1 MTGFVYF
8 REKRPTAMILEKE
21 TTDGEATANGPL
33 VCKTCGHAFVGKY
46 CNQCGEKV
54 IEPRDLSVRHYL
66 EDIFNAFTSLDGK
79 VWRTVRLIAQAPGG
93 LSRAYMEGRRSPYLK
108 PLSIFFLANL
118 VYFLLPFFDTFNS
131 RLQTQLKG
139 RPHSQIAARLVD
151 NYVREKKMTMPVFR
165 ERYEAK
171 STENAKLLLIVLV
184 FLISVPLGV
193 INRGKQPYVAGHI
206 TLAFEIMA
214 FNLLFNAIAFGVVV
228 YGIYHAGKW
237 LEIEMVSTLV
247 DALVNPFVFVSNGY
261 FLYRAERTFY
271 GCSLRESLWRMA
283 LVVPSMFAAL
293 GTYRII
299 LFFVTFYSLA

>member
-1 MTGFVYF
+1 
-8 REKRPTAMILEKE
+8 MILEKE
-21 TTDGEATANGPL
+21 TAAGQAAATGPRN
-33 VCKTCGHAFVGKY
+33 CKTCGHAFAGRY

-66 EDIFNAFTSLDGK
+66 EDIFNAFTSLDAK
-79 VWRTVRLIAQAPGG
+79 VWRTVWLVARAPGG

-108 PLSIFFLANL
+108 PLSLFLLANL
-118 VYFLLPFFDTFNS
+118 IYFLLPFFETFNS
-131 RLQTQLKG
+131 RLDTQLSG
-139 RPHSQIAARLVD
+139 RPHSRIAKRMVNA
-151 NYVREKKMTMPVFR
+151 YISEKKIPRAVFR

-193 INRGKQPYVAGHI
+193 ANGGKQPYAAGHI

-228 YGIYHAGKW
+228 SALYYAGKW
-237 LEIEMVSTLV
+237 LEIAWVNPFLNAM
-247 DALVNPFVFVSNGY
+247 VNPFVFVTNGY

-271 GCSLRESLWRMA
+271 GCAPRESLWRMA
-283 LVVPSMFAAL
+283 LVVPCLFAAL
-293 GTYRII
+293 GTYRMI
-299 LFFVTFYSLA
+299 LFFVTFYFLA